1 MGVSPNVFFFSI
13 LNHPAIGLPPFMVR
27 LKMGDTQLKHEA
39 SWTWCFALEKIRGYP
54 AVILLLCFLDC
65 ADLLFGFSF
74 FCICLGFFQ
83 VDS

>member
-1 MGVSPNVFFFSI
+1 MYFFFDFEPSS
-13 LNHPAIGLPPFMVR
+13 HWATPVYGAR